1 MSLFVGTSP
10 KNLIWRGKELFLT
23 GIWLNYIYYFLC
35 SFKKMIKLKL
45 ILIQKREAGFICMW
59 QCSSALTTCKG
70 QKPQQ
75 QEDDLVNMSI

>member
-1 MSLFVGTSP
+1 
-10 KNLIWRGKELFLT
+10 
-23 GIWLNYIYYFLC
+23 
-35 SFKKMIKLKL
+35 MIKLKL
-45 ILIQKREAGFICMW
+45 ILIQKREAGLICMW